1 MSKKNNYSYKSNCCN
16 ADVRQQRTDKGDT
29 SCVYYT
35 VCTHCKKPC
44 GVHINER
51 QTWAIN
57 PKTRIVPNK
66 KRLFTD
72 KELRKLR
79 SEEDF

>member
-1 MSKKNNYSYKSNCCN
+1 MKKKSFKSKCCN
-16 ADVRQQRTDKGDT
+16 ADVRVEGMDDFDKQCT
-29 SCVYYT
+29 MYH
-35 VCTHCKKPC
+35 VCTKCNNPC
-44 GVHINER
+44 DVIIKTR
-51 QTWAIN
+51 RIWAIN